1 MRKAYLVLAAAGTL
15 AVAGC
20 TSGNAVTD
28 LADLSHI
35 HNVVRT
41 GDTTYVGSHEGLYV
55 DNGDGSFSRVGGEFD
70 VMALTESDGTLLA
83 SGHPGKGFDFPEPV
97 GLIASEDG
105 GKSWSARS
113 LEGQVDFHLLEAVG
127 DTIVGVAANYGV
139 LVSST
144 DGGATW
150 STLDVP
156 ALTDLALNPAN
167 AGEIVL
173 ATDQGLQFSL
183 DGGETFDLVATDER
197 IVLLDWSED
206 GLFGATL
213 SDLWRWSPAEAKWEL
228 VEGGFSE
235 IHALSGS
242 SGQVVVLDSSEI
254 VNLNAF

>member
-1 MRKAYLVLAAAGTL
+1 M
-15 AVAGC
+15 AGC
-20 TSGNAVTD
+20 TSGNVVTD
-28 LADLSHI
+28 LAELSHI

-70 VMALTESDGTLLA
+70 VMALTESGGTLLA
-83 SGHPGKGFDFPEPV
+83 SGHPGKGFDFPEPI

-105 GKSWSARS
+105 GESWSARS

-144 DGGATW
+144 DGGVTW

-167 AGEIVL
+167 AGEIAL
-173 ATDQGLQFSL
+173 ASDQGLQFSH
-183 DGGETFDLVATDER
+183 DGGKAFDLVATQER

-213 SDLWRWSPAEAKWEL
+213 SDVWRWSAEDEQWVLLEA
-228 VEGGFSE
+228 GFNE
-235 IHALSGS
+235 IHALSAS
-242 SGQVVVLDSSEI
+242 SGEISVLDGHELAS
-254 VNLNAF
+254 VPTH